1 MAGAFTHIGDLIHM
15 KAAPPHIEDGAVAH
29 PRLVEQA
36 HDLEHVGAA
45 AAYISLAAWLM
56 SHICF
61 SIFLSASARTA
72 PQMFEK

>member
-61 SIFLSASARTA
+61 FDFFICKCENG
-72 PQMFEK
+72 PPNV